1 MKPSWITRRSVHDL
15 NDAVTCTLR
24 RTGGDHQSAEHR
36 PARASQPTHPRC
48 PVSPGHVVRSWSEIA
63 GGQAQSRKSRRG
75 SSPGP
80 SRSGEAT
87 PLHYHSPGQRFAA
100 LREPVLA
107 SASAWSS
114 RRGVLARMSGSGSGS
129 GGGGARG
136 QSGPV
141 PASARK
147 LVQGLTEMVNRPE
160 PEIYTSLPGVGG
172 TR

>member
-1 MKPSWITRRSVHDL
+1 L
-15 NDAVTCTLR
+15 AAVCVAWV
-24 RTGGDHQSAEHR
+24 GE
-36 PARASQPTHPRC
+36 
-48 PVSPGHVVRSWSEIA
+48 EA

-147 LVQGLTEMVNRPE
+147 LVQGLKEIVNRPDA
-160 PEIYTSLPGVGG
+160 EIYAALRECGMDPDEAVSRLLCQGSISCHSPFPHSFMCRLG
-172 TR
+172 R